1 MSEIKATCSRCGAQF
16 TAEVPQSVNAAVS
29 SDLKEQVRSGALFTR
44 ACPVCGT
51 VNLLKFPFLYYDTE
65 AHLMIVLSETP
76 LAAEGLPEGYTGRLV
91 RSVGDLVEKIKVFD
105 AGLDDLVIEMCKFVT
120 AQELKK
126 DVPLKFAGMDG
137 ADNEMTFTYPEN
149 GQMEM
154 VAVGFNVYEDC
165 AGILQRNPLIRES
178 ATGLAVIDQAWL
190 TRFFR

>member
-16 TAEVPQSVNAAVS
+16 SAEVPQSVNAAVA

-65 AHLMIVLSETP
+65 AQLMIVLSETP
-76 LAAEGLPEGYTGRLV
+76 LSADGLPEGYTGRLV
-91 RSVGDLVEKIKVFD
+91 GSVGELIEKVKIFD
-105 AGLDDLVIEMCKFVT
+105 AGLDDIVIEMCKFVT
-120 AQELKK
+120 GQEIRK

-154 VAVGFNVYEDC
+154 LAVGFNVYEDC
-165 AGILQRNPLIRES
+165 AGILQRNPYIRES
-178 ATGLAVIDQAWL
+178 AAGLAVIDQAWL
-190 TRFFR
+190 SRFFR

>member
-1 MSEIKATCSRCGAQF
+1 M
-16 TAEVPQSVNAAVS
+16 
-29 SDLKEQVRSGALFTR
+29 
-44 ACPVCGT
+44 
-51 VNLLKFPFLYYDTE
+51 
-65 AHLMIVLSETP
+65 H
-76 LAAEGLPEGYTGRLV
+76 
-91 RSVGDLVEKIKVFD
+91 SVGDLVEKIKVFD

-126 DVPLKFAGMDG
+126 DIPLKFAGMDG
-137 ADNEMTFTYPEN
+137 ADNEMTFTYPEQ
-149 GQMEM
+149 GEMQM

>member
-1 MSEIKATCSRCGAQF
+1 MSEIKASCSRCGAQF
-16 TAEVPQSVNAAVS
+16 SAEVPQSVNAAVS

-51 VNLLKFPFLYYDTE
+51 VNLLKFPFLYYDTD

-91 RSVGDLVEKIKVFD
+91 HSTGELVEKIKVFET
-105 AGLDDLVIEMCKFVT
+105 GLDDIVVEMCKFVT
-120 AQELKK
+120 CQEMGKT
-126 DVPLKFAGMDG
+126 VPFKFAGMDG

-165 AGILQRNPLIRES
+165 AGILQRNPYIRES
-178 ATGLAVIDQAWL
+178 ATGLATIDQAWL
-190 TRFFR
+190 AKFFR